1 MLGIMIS
8 QSSKGNKKN
17 IFEYMH
23 PSTPLPKQQ
32 QAISMYVCACRSST
46 RVGAG
51 SRDRMHTPC
60 AMDHEGLLKACMVC
74 YRK

>member
-1 MLGIMIS
+1 MIS
-8 QSSKGNKKN
+8 HSFKGNKKN

-32 QAISMYVCACRSST
+32 QAMPLSVCACRSSAG
-46 RVGAG
+46 VGAG
-51 SRDRMHTPC
+51 SRDGVHTPLPC
-60 AMDHEGLLKACMVC
+60 AMDHEGLLKAIMIC

>member
-1 MLGIMIS
+1 MVS
-8 QSSKGNKKN
+8 QSLKGNKKN

-32 QAISMYVCACRSST
+32 QAMPLCMCMQISAG
-46 RVGAG
+46 VGAG
-51 SRDRMHTPC
+51 SRDRVHTLWPC
-60 AMDHEGLLKACMVC
+60 AMDHEGLLKAYMVC